1 MDRTIQGLNLEDD
14 FLFAKV
20 MSDKEICKEL
30 LEKILDIEIEKV
42 EMVEEQKTID
52 LLLES
57 KGIRLDVYVRDE
69 NNTIYNVEMQR
80 GKHKN
85 LPKRLRYYQGSIDLD
100 LISKGEDYKKLA
112 KSYIIFICTFD
123 LFDKGRHKYT
133 FQNVCLEDN
142 SIILNDESQR
152 IILNTKGIFKDLDE
166 ELLEFFAYVENSTD
180 DTVNHSK
187 GNLVKSI
194 HKRVQEVKNDI
205 SMEVEFMT
213 LLERDRE
220 KIEEGRDEERKLTIM
235 KQYSKG
241 FSIDYIAEIN
251 EFDVEYV
258 RDVVKNNTLKIKW
271 LNEAEIVD
279 TLKNLIVNDI
289 QN

>member
-1 MDRTIQGLNLEDD
+1 MNKTLKELNLEDD

-30 LEKILDIEIEKV
+30 LEKILEIEIEKV

-57 KGIRLDVYVRDE
+57 KGIRLDVYVKDE

-100 LISKGEDYKKLA
+100 LISKGEDYRKLA

-123 LFDKGRHKYT
+123 LFNKGLHKYT
-133 FQNVCLEDN
+133 FQNICMEDN
-142 SIILNDESQR
+142 SIILNDETQK
-152 IILNTKGIFKDLDE
+152 IILNTKGIMKDLSE
-166 ELLEFFAYVENSTD
+166 ELLEFLAYVEDSTD
-180 DTVNHSK
+180 DAAK
-187 GNLVKSI
+187 GAKGDLVKSI

-205 SMEVEFMT
+205 SVEVEFMT

-220 KIEEGRDEERKLTIM
+220 KIEEGREAGREEGREQAIKQLIL

-241 FSIDYIAEIN
+241 LSIEYIADIN
-251 EFDVEYV
+251 EMDVEYV
-258 RDVVKNNTLKIKW
+258 RNIVKNNISKI
-271 LNEAEIVD
+271 N
-279 TLKNLIVNDI
+279 N
-289 QN
+289 

>member
-1 MDRTIQGLNLEDD
+1 VIKTFVKNYWKNILE
-14 FLFAKV
+14 
-20 MSDKEICKEL
+20 
-30 LEKILDIEIEKV
+30 IEIEKI
-42 EMVEEQKTID
+42 EMVQEQKTIN

-57 KGIRLDVYVRDE
+57 KGIRLDVYVKDE

-112 KSYIIFICTFD
+112 KSYIIFICIFD
-123 LFDKGRHKYT
+123 LFGKGRHKYT
-133 FQNVCLEDN
+133 FKNACLEDN
-142 SIILNDESQR
+142 SIILNDDAQI
-152 IILNTKGIFKDLDE
+152 IILNTKGILKDLNE
-166 ELLEFFAYVENSTD
+166 ELLEFLEYVEDSTD

-194 HKRVQEVKNDI
+194 HKKVQEVKNDD

-220 KIEEGRDEERKLTIM
+220 KIEQGREEERVQLAIEMLRDGEPISKIA
-235 KQYSKG
+235 KYSKL
-241 FSIDYIAEIN
+241 SENEIL
-251 EFDVEYV
+251 E
-258 RDVVKNNTLKIKW
+258 LKKK
-271 LNEAEIVD
+271 L
-279 TLKNLIVNDI
+279 
-289 QN
+289 